1 MYMYIYIYILS
12 YRKYHNISTNIMQYL
27 QKTVPTHHTSPQ
39 KLWIDGSKTITR
51 PDLGRCHT
59 QLASV
64 LDRHTLSASAWVTT
78 KHTYNSSTSFY
89 LLLFHHVST
98 WDMSL
103 RISLNCQADS
113 RENCSNGKMKMWKP
127 ASQLRV
133 IGFKGVFIGHPLQPL
148 DALQQRVGWFSNLG
162 FNVHNNVHHYLTA
175 SDCSLSHSMAFH
187 GSIREYDLRLSILG
201 LSKECRIGTLVKSK
215 NPKTIANTLKG
226 PGLRCNQFR
235 TDYKPCCS

>member
-1 MYMYIYIYILS
+1 
-12 YRKYHNISTNIMQYL
+12 MQYL

-64 LDRHTLSASAWVTT
+64 LDRHSLSVGCHHSAPAWVTT
-78 KHTYNSSTSFY
+78 KHTYNPSTSFY

-103 RISLNCQADS
+103 RISLNCQA
-113 RENCSNGKMKMWKP
+113 MWKP

-133 IGFKGVFIGHPLQPL
+133 IGFKGVTPISENT
-148 DALQQRVGWFSNLG
+148 SNISTVQG
-162 FNVHNNVHHYLTA
+162 TAYLTPTHQWTHQWMLRRLQL
-175 SDCSLSHSMAFH
+175 SSLGVGALGVFRAVWEPRRSC
-187 GSIREYDLRLSILG
+187 LRGRFFL
-201 LSKECRIGTLVKSK
+201 
-215 NPKTIANTLKG
+215 
-226 PGLRCNQFR
+226 FF
-235 TDYKPCCS
+235 